1 MRYGRKGKIIMG
13 FDRTER
19 VSEEIKRELVPIIR
33 SLKDPRIPEFTSV
46 VSVNVTKDFKYAKVY
61 VSVMGEN
68 KEDAIKGLNSAK
80 GFIRREIGRQLT
92 IRYIPEF
99 TFVLD
104 TSIEYGAHI
113 AQVLADI
120 DKKDKNI

>member
-1 MRYGRKGKIIMG
+1 MG
-13 FDRTER
+13 FDRTDR

-46 VSVNVTKDFKYAKVY
+46 ISVDVTKDFKYAKVY
-61 VSVMGEN
+61 VSVMGGD
-68 KEDAIKGLNSAK
+68 KDDAIKGLNSAK
-80 GFIRREIGRQLT
+80 GFVRREIGKKLM
-92 IRYIPEF
+92 IRYTPEF

-113 AQVLADI
+113 AQVLSDI
-120 DKKDKNI
+120 DKKNKGE